1 MTNHRN
7 DIGEVPAEALAEIA
21 AAMGEPHR
29 LRLLGMLVHGELCL
43 CDLTDRIELVSS
55 TVSNHMAV
63 LKRAG
68 LVEARKE
75 GRWMHFR
82 LTDIKAQTPAA
93 TALGWALSHLPASD
107 KICHTPESGACC
119 P

>member
-7 DIGEVPAEALAEIA
+7 EIQGVPAEALAEIA
-21 AAMGEPHR
+21 AALGEPHR
-29 LRLLGMLVHGELCL
+29 LRLLGMLVHGEQCL

-55 TVSNHMAV
+55 TVSNHMAI
-63 LKRAG
+63 LKRVG

>member
-7 DIGEVPAEALAEIA
+7 ELSPEDLAEIA
-21 AAMGEPHR
+21 AALGEPHR
-29 LRLLGMLVHGELCL
+29 LRLLGMLVHGEQCL

-55 TVSNHMAV
+55 TVSNHMAI
-63 LKRAG
+63 LKRVG

-82 LTDIKAQTPAA
+82 LTDMKATTPAA
-93 TALGWALSHLPASD
+93 TALRWALSHLPASEQQP
-107 KICHTPESGACC
+107 HVPESGACC